1 MGYLKSPTMS
11 STERLQHQHPHR
23 ILLLEDDAAD
33 AELAE
38 RTLRRSG
45 LEFTFLRVATKEAFD
60 QALHDYDPDIILVDF
75 QVPGF
80 NGQEAVKLVKEQRE
94 DLPVI
99 LVTGFLSDEAAGQFI
114 KLGIS
119 DYVLK
124 DRLARL
130 PAAVTGALGEAEEV
144 RARLRAEASRDAL
157 ARILECA
164 QDGVIGTDNAG
175 TVIAWNASATRLY
188 QRTATEAIGLPIRT
202 ALGQFYSTQ
211 VDTALERVERDGTVA
226 ALEMQCGNGPRL
238 TLSLVLSPIRDS
250 TGNITGTSLIIRDIT
265 SERKL
270 QQQLRETTAQ
280 LVLVLNDIS
289 QSNVVLQREIQVRR
303 SAEAEAAR
311 ARQEAE
317 RANHAKTSYLSEVS
331 HEIRTPMT
339 CIIGFADLLMDAKL
353 PEEPA
358 RKVRYIREAARSLLS
373 IVNDL
378 IDISAV
384 ESSRLR
390 VVSEPTNLRTV
401 VDTVLATVKPS
412 AEVKQLILSCTIE
425 PDVPD
430 WVRTDPQRLR
440 QILLN
445 LISNAIKFTSQ
456 GAVTVSVRTEPG
468 GDGALV
474 RFSVTDTGIGI
485 PREKQQQLFTEFYRV
500 GQIGALEQEGSG
512 LGLAISKR
520 LVEVMGGTIGVASQ
534 PQQGSTFWFRL
545 PLLAIAQAKAIP
557 TDASAPAHARHGHI
571 LVAEDLPM
579 NQLVIT
585 EMLEGLGHKVTVA
598 GDGIQAIAAMRT
610 NAFDLVLMDM
620 EMPVMGGLD
629 ATRIARSME
638 PAKATPIVALTANAM
653 PSQIAACQEAGM
665 DDYLSKPI
673 DRELLT
679 RTLDKW
685 IGQQSPA
692 AAHNGEAPDR
702 VPASSPLDEFEARF
716 GPDKAQR
723 FAGMAREQMI
733 RMMKH
738 LPDCQDAAAAA
749 QCAHDMVSVAGN
761 IGMLPLSQQ
770 SRRLM
775 VALQADP
782 ADVPLAAKVLQATLQ
797 VAILELDARYPA

>member
-1 MGYLKSPTMS
+1 MGYLKPLSIS
-11 STERLQHQHPHR
+11 STDRPQHPHR
-23 ILLLEDDAAD
+23 ILLLEDDPAD
-33 AELAE
+33 GDLAE
-38 RTLRRSG
+38 RMLRRSG
-45 LEFTFLRVATKEAFD
+45 LEFTFLRVATKEAFE
-60 QALHDYDPDIILVDF
+60 QALRDYDPDIILVDF

-80 NGQEAVKLVKEQRE
+80 NGQEAVKLVKERRE

-130 PAAVTGALGEAEEV
+130 PAAVTGALSEAEEV
-144 RARLRAEASRDAL
+144 RARLHAEASRDAL

-164 QDGVIGTDNAG
+164 QDGVIGTDNSG
-175 TVIAWNASATRLY
+175 TVIAWNASDTRLY
-188 QRTATEAIGLPIRT
+188 QRTAAEAIGLPIRT

-211 VDTALERVERDGTVA
+211 IETALRRIERDGTVA
-226 ALEMQCGNGPRL
+226 ALEMQCGTGPGL
-238 TLSLVLSPIRDS
+238 TLSLVLSPIRDRTS
-250 TGNITGTSLIIRDIT
+250 DITGTSLIIRDIT

-270 QQQLRETTAQ
+270 QRQLRETTAQ

-289 QSNVVLQREIQVRR
+289 QSNVALQREIQVRR

-317 RANHAKTSYLSEVS
+317 RANRAKTSYLSEVS

-353 PEEPA
+353 PDEQA
-358 RKVRYIREAARSLLS
+358 RKVRYIREAAKSLLD

-378 IDISAV
+378 IDISVV
-384 ESSRLR
+384 ESSGIR
-390 VVSEPTNLRTV
+390 VVSEPTNLHTIV
-401 VDTVLATVKPS
+401 ESVLAIVRPS
-412 AEVKQLILSCTIE
+412 AEVKQLTLSCTIE

-430 WVRTDPQRLR
+430 WVSTDPKRLR

-445 LISNAIKFTSQ
+445 LVSNAIKFTSQ
-456 GAVTVSVRTEPG
+456 GAITVSVRTENG
-468 GDGALV
+468 GDGSLV

-485 PREKQQQLFTEFYRV
+485 PREKQEQLFTEFYRV
-500 GQIGALEQEGSG
+500 GQIGAREQEGSG

-520 LVEVMGGTIGVASQ
+520 LVEVMRGTIGVASQ

-545 PLLAIAQAKAIP
+545 PLPAAPAKTLP
-557 TDASAPAHARHGHI
+557 TDASAHAHTRHGHI

-585 EMLEGLGHKVTVA
+585 EMLEGLGHNVTVA
-598 GDGIQAIAAMRT
+598 GDGMQAIAEMRT
-610 NAFDLVLMDM
+610 NSFDLVLMDM

-638 PAKATPIVALTANAM
+638 QTKATPIVALTANAM

-665 DDYLSKPI
+665 DDHLPKPI
-673 DRELLT
+673 DREQLT
-679 RTLDKW
+679 QVLDKW
-685 IGQQSPA
+685 IGQRSQA
-692 AAHNGEAPDR
+692 AAQDGELPDR
-702 VPASSPLDEFEARF
+702 VPVSSPLDDLEARF
-716 GPDKAQR
+716 GPDKARR
-723 FAGMAREQMI
+723 FADMASGHML
-733 RMMKH
+733 RMMQH

-761 IGMLPLSQQ
+761 IGMLPLSEQA
-770 SRRLM
+770 RRLM

-782 ADVPLAAKVLQATLQ
+782 ADVLLAAKVLQAALQ
-797 VAILELDARYPA
+797 VAILELDVRYPP

>member
-1 MGYLKSPTMS
+1 MGYLKPPTTS
-11 STERLQHQHPHR
+11 STERLQHPHR

-45 LEFTFLRVATKEAFD
+45 LEFTFLQVATREVFE
-60 QALHDYDPDIILVDF
+60 QALRDYDPDIILVDF

-80 NGQEAVKLVKEQRE
+80 NGQEAVKLVKERRE

-130 PAAVTGALGEAEEV
+130 PAAVTGALSEAEEV
-144 RARLRAEASRDAL
+144 RARLHAEASRDAL

-164 QDGVIGTDNAG
+164 QDGVIGTDNSG

-188 QRTATEAIGLPIRT
+188 QRTAAEAIGLPIRT
-202 ALGQFYSTQ
+202 ALGQFYGTQ
-211 VDTALERVERDGTVA
+211 IETALRRIERDGTVA
-226 ALEMQCGNGPRL
+226 ALEMQCGTGPGL

-250 TGNITGTSLIIRDIT
+250 KGDLTGTSLIIRDIT

-270 QQQLRETTAQ
+270 QRQLRETTAQ

-289 QSNVVLQREIQVRR
+289 QSNVALQREIQVRR

-317 RANHAKTSYLSEVS
+317 RANRAKTSYLSEVS

-353 PEEPA
+353 PDEQA
-358 RKVRYIREAARSLLS
+358 RKVRYIREAAKSLLD

-378 IDISAV
+378 IDISIV
-384 ESSRLR
+384 ESSGIR
-390 VVSEPTNLRTV
+390 VVSEPTNLHTIV
-401 VDTVLATVKPS
+401 ESVLAIVKPS
-412 AEVKQLILSCTIE
+412 AEVKQLTLNCTIE

-430 WVRTDPQRLR
+430 WVSTDPKRLR
-440 QILLN
+440 QVLLN
-445 LISNAIKFTSQ
+445 LVSNAIKFTSQ
-456 GAVTVSVRTEPG
+456 GAITVSVRTETG
-468 GDGALV
+468 GDGSLV

-500 GQIGALEQEGSG
+500 GQIGAREQEGSG

-534 PQQGSTFWFRL
+534 PQLGSTFWFRL
-545 PLLAIAQAKAIP
+545 PLPAAQAKSLP
-557 TDASAPAHARHGHI
+557 TDASAHAHTRHGHI

-598 GDGIQAIAAMRT
+598 GDGMQAIAEMRT
-610 NAFDLVLMDM
+610 NSFDLVLMDM

-638 PAKATPIVALTANAM
+638 QTKATPIVALTANAM

-665 DDYLSKPI
+665 DDHLPKPI
-673 DRELLT
+673 DREQLT
-679 RTLDKW
+679 QVLDKW

-692 AAHNGEAPDR
+692 AAQDGELPDR
-702 VPASSPLDEFEARF
+702 VPVSSPLDDLEARF
-716 GPDKAQR
+716 GPDKARR
-723 FAGMAREQMI
+723 FAGMAREHMN
-733 RMMKH
+733 RMMQH

-761 IGMLPLSQQ
+761 IGMLPLSEQ

-782 ADVPLAAKVLQATLQ
+782 AGVLLAAKVLQAALQ
-797 VAILELDARYPA
+797 VAILELDVRYPP

>member
-1 MGYLKSPTMS
+1 MGYLKPPTTS
-11 STERLQHQHPHR
+11 STERLQHPHR

-45 LEFTFLRVATKEAFD
+45 LEFTFLQVATREVFE
-60 QALHDYDPDIILVDF
+60 QALRDYDPDIILVDF

-80 NGQEAVKLVKEQRE
+80 NGQEAVKLVKERRE

-130 PAAVTGALGEAEEV
+130 PAAVTGALSEAEEV
-144 RARLRAEASRDAL
+144 RARLHAEASRDAL

-164 QDGVIGTDNAG
+164 QDGVIGTDNSG

-188 QRTATEAIGLPIRT
+188 QRTAAEAIGLPIRT
-202 ALGQFYSTQ
+202 ALGQFYGTQ
-211 VDTALERVERDGTVA
+211 IETALRRIERDGTVA
-226 ALEMQCGNGPRL
+226 ALEMQCGTGPGL

-250 TGNITGTSLIIRDIT
+250 KGDLTGTSLIIRDIT

-270 QQQLRETTAQ
+270 QRQLRETTAQ

-289 QSNVVLQREIQVRR
+289 QSNVALQREIQVRR

-317 RANHAKTSYLSEVS
+317 RANRAKTSYLSEVS

-353 PEEPA
+353 PDEQA
-358 RKVRYIREAARSLLS
+358 RKVRYIREAAKSLLD

-378 IDISAV
+378 IDISIV
-384 ESSRLR
+384 ESSGIR
-390 VVSEPTNLRTV
+390 VVSEPTNLHTIV
-401 VDTVLATVKPS
+401 ESVLAIVKPS
-412 AEVKQLILSCTIE
+412 AEVKQLTLSCTIE

-430 WVRTDPQRLR
+430 WVSTDPKRLR

-445 LISNAIKFTSQ
+445 LVSNAIKFTSQ
-456 GAVTVSVRTEPG
+456 GAITVSVRTETG
-468 GDGALV
+468 ADGSLV

-500 GQIGALEQEGSG
+500 GQIGAREQEGSG

-534 PQQGSTFWFRL
+534 PQLGSTFWFRL
-545 PLLAIAQAKAIP
+545 PLPAAQAKSLP
-557 TDASAPAHARHGHI
+557 TDASAHAHTRHGHI

-598 GDGIQAIAAMRT
+598 GDGMQAIAEMRT
-610 NAFDLVLMDM
+610 NSFDLVLMDM

-638 PAKATPIVALTANAM
+638 QTKATPIVALTANAM

-665 DDYLSKPI
+665 DDHLPKPI
-673 DRELLT
+673 DREQLT
-679 RTLDKW
+679 QVLDKW

-692 AAHNGEAPDR
+692 AAQDGELPDR
-702 VPASSPLDEFEARF
+702 VPVSSPLDDLEARF
-716 GPDKAQR
+716 GPDKARR
-723 FAGMAREQMI
+723 FAGMAREHMN
-733 RMMKH
+733 RMMQH

-761 IGMLPLSQQ
+761 IGMLPLSEQ

-782 ADVPLAAKVLQATLQ
+782 AGVLLAAKVLQAALQ
-797 VAILELDARYPA
+797 VAILELDVRYPP

>member
-1 MGYLKSPTMS
+1 MGPMGYLKSPTTS

-226 ALEMQCGNGPRL
+226 ALEMQCGNAPRL

-250 TGNITGTSLIIRDIT
+250 TGDITGTSLIIRDIT

-373 IVNDL
+373 IV
-378 IDISAV
+378 
-384 ESSRLR
+384 
-390 VVSEPTNLRTV
+390 
-401 VDTVLATVKPS
+401 K
-412 AEVKQLILSCTIE
+412 
-425 PDVPD
+425 
-430 WVRTDPQRLR
+430 
-440 QILLN
+440 
-445 LISNAIKFTSQ
+445 
-456 GAVTVSVRTEPG
+456 
-468 GDGALV
+468 
-474 RFSVTDTGIGI
+474 
-485 PREKQQQLFTEFYRV
+485 
-500 GQIGALEQEGSG
+500 
-512 LGLAISKR
+512 
-520 LVEVMGGTIGVASQ
+520 
-534 PQQGSTFWFRL
+534 
-545 PLLAIAQAKAIP
+545 
-557 TDASAPAHARHGHI
+557 
-571 LVAEDLPM
+571 
-579 NQLVIT
+579 
-585 EMLEGLGHKVTVA
+585 
-598 GDGIQAIAAMRT
+598 
-610 NAFDLVLMDM
+610 
-620 EMPVMGGLD
+620 
-629 ATRIARSME
+629 
-638 PAKATPIVALTANAM
+638 
-653 PSQIAACQEAGM
+653 
-665 DDYLSKPI
+665 
-673 DRELLT
+673 
-679 RTLDKW
+679 
-685 IGQQSPA
+685 
-692 AAHNGEAPDR
+692 
-702 VPASSPLDEFEARF
+702 
-716 GPDKAQR
+716 
-723 FAGMAREQMI
+723 
-733 RMMKH
+733 
-738 LPDCQDAAAAA
+738 
-749 QCAHDMVSVAGN
+749 
-761 IGMLPLSQQ
+761 
-770 SRRLM
+770 
-775 VALQADP
+775 
-782 ADVPLAAKVLQATLQ
+782 
-797 VAILELDARYPA
+797 

>member
-1 MGYLKSPTMS
+1 MGPMGYLKPQTTSSPD
-11 STERLQHQHPHR
+11 RLQHPHR
-23 ILLLEDDAAD
+23 ILLLEDDTAD

-45 LEFTFLRVATKEAFD
+45 LEFTFLRVATKDAFE
-60 QALHDYDPDIILVDF
+60 QALRDYDPDIILVDF

-80 NGQEAVKLVKEQRE
+80 NGQEAVKLVKERRA

-130 PAAVTGALGEAEEV
+130 PAAVTGALTEAEEV

-188 QRTATEAIGLPIRT
+188 QRTAAEAIGLPIRT
-202 ALGQFYSTQ
+202 ALGQFFSTQ
-211 VDTALERVERDGTVA
+211 IETALGRVERDGTVA
-226 ALEMQCGNGPRL
+226 ALEMQCGTGPGM

-250 TGNITGTSLIIRDIT
+250 AGGITGTSLIIRDIT

-289 QSNVVLQREIQVRR
+289 QSNVALQREIQVRR

-339 CIIGFADLLMDAKL
+339 SIIGFADLLMDAKL
-353 PEEPA
+353 PDEQA
-358 RKVRYIREAARSLLS
+358 RKVRYIREAAQSLLE

-384 ESSRLR
+384 ESNRIR
-390 VVSEPTNLRTV
+390 VVSEPTNLHTIV
-401 VDTVLATVKPS
+401 EAVLATVKPS
-412 AEVKQLILSCTIE
+412 AEVKQLPLTCIIE

-440 QILLN
+440 QVLLN
-445 LISNAIKFTSQ
+445 LVSNAIKFTSQ
-456 GAVTVSVRTEPG
+456 GAVTVSIRTEPG
-468 GDGALV
+468 GDGSLV

-485 PREKQQQLFTEFYRV
+485 PRDKQQQLFTEFYRV
-500 GQIGALEQEGSG
+500 GQIGAREQEGSG

-545 PLLAIAQAKAIP
+545 PLPAAQAKALPI
-557 TDASAPAHARHGHI
+557 DKSAPAHGRHGHI

-598 GDGIQAIAAMRT
+598 GDGMQAIAEMRT
-610 NAFDLVLMDM
+610 NTFDLVLMDM

-638 PAKATPIVALTANAM
+638 QTKATPIVALTANAM

-665 DDYLSKPI
+665 DDHLPKPI
-673 DRELLT
+673 DREQLT
-679 RTLDKW
+679 RVLDKW

-692 AAHNGEAPDR
+692 AAQDGALPGR
-702 VPASSPLDEFEARF
+702 VPASSPLDDLEARF
-716 GPDKAQR
+716 GPDKARR

-733 RMMKH
+733 RMMQH

-749 QCAHDMVSVAGN
+749 QCAHDMVSAAGN

-782 ADVPLAAKVLQATLQ
+782 ADVPLAAKVLQAALQ
-797 VAILELDARYPA
+797 AAILELDVRYPA